1 MLPAC
6 EETTKINLIVFD
18 LIRQGLESTIYNT
31 PTEHANYYTTNVA
44 SLLLSMIGG
53 WTYTCVN
60 IVYHPAA
67 LLSSIN
73 KTDFRNIAE
82 IMFKFPLKS
91 TLQQTPFVFKICS
104 AHENNLNKLSIIP

>member
-1 MLPAC
+1 
-6 EETTKINLIVFD
+6 
-18 LIRQGLESTIYNT
+18 
-31 PTEHANYYTTNVA
+31 VA

-67 LLSSIN
+67 LVSSIN
-73 KTDFRNIAE
+73 KTDFRNRAE

-91 TLQQTPFVFKICS
+91 HITTNPICIQNLCCPWKKLKQAWMS
-104 AHENNLNKLSIIP
+104 NNLHSWKIIIVIRNELVS

>member
-18 LIRQGLESTIYNT
+18 LIRQGLEYTIYNT

-53 WTYTCVN
+53 
-60 IVYHPAA
+60 
-67 LLSSIN
+67 
-73 KTDFRNIAE
+73 
-82 IMFKFPLKS
+82 
-91 TLQQTPFVFKICS
+91 
-104 AHENNLNKLSIIP
+104 